1 MKRQT
6 IIGGNGTIGKMVA
19 AELHKMNIPVRI
31 ASRNPK
37 PVNQDDE
44 IFTMDVLNEQS
55 TENSIKGSSVVYLI
69 LGLPYKSKIW
79 LNEFPKAVENVI
91 KACKKEGAKLV
102 YFDNVYMYGFVDGWM
117 NETTPNRPSSVKG
130 KARQIAA
137 DLILDAV
144 KKMEIDAMICR
155 SADFYGD
162 YPAFDVI
169 KQIAEKLKKGKSAQL
184 LISADKKHSL
194 TYIPDA
200 AKAVAY
206 LGQQTE
212 AYNQIWHLPTDP
224 NPLIGKELVE
234 LVAEVLQVK
243 PRYSVIPKGILNF
256 ISIFNST
263 MKELLKLSYQ
273 WEKDYL
279 FSSKKI
285 EETYGLKA
293 TTYKNGITEHLIKIG
308 ILKK

>member
-19 AELHKMNIPVRI
+19 AKLHKMNIPVRI

-69 LGLPYKSKIW
+69 LGLPYRSKIW
-79 LNEFPKAVENVI
+79 LTEFPKAVENVI
-91 KACKKEGAKLV
+91 KACKKEGAKLI

-117 NETTPNRPSSVKG
+117 NEKTPNRPSSVKG

-137 DLILDAV
+137 DLILDAI
-144 KKMEIDAMICR
+144 KKKEIDAMICR

-169 KQIAEKLKKGKSAQL
+169 KQIAENLTNGKNAQL
-184 LISADKKHSL
+184 LINADKKHSL

-206 LGQQTE
+206 LGQQKD

-224 NPLIGKELVE
+224 NPLTGKELVE
-234 LVAEVLQVK
+234 LVAEILQVK
-243 PRYSVIPKGILNF
+243 PRYSVTPKRMLKI

-263 MKELLKLSYQ
+263 LNELLKLSYQ

-285 EETYGLKA
+285 EDGYGIKA
-293 TTYKNGITEHLIKIG
+293 TTYKNGITEHL
-308 ILKK
+308 KKSGF